1 MSPQA
6 PGGQPI
12 LELDSLSKHFGG
24 LLAVHDLSFAVRDGR
39 ITSLIGGN
47 GAGKTTVFNLVTG
60 YLKPDAGD
68 IRYRGQPIAGLAPHR
83 IARKGIARAF
93 QELRLFNRL
102 SALDNVSVA
111 IPGQRGEGIVASLLG
126 GRRLRAENRGN
137 EERGRALLEQL
148 TLAGHPDSLAEQL
161 SYGQQK
167 LLSLG
172 RLLAAQ
178 GRLFL
183 LDEPTSGLS
192 PAMVDDACD
201 RMRRLVEAGQTILL
215 IEHNVD
221 IVMRLSDWV
230 IVMHE
235 GSKIAEGPPDEVR
248 RNVSVMH
255 TYLGIT
261 E

>member
-1 MSPQA
+1 MNPRTSDA
-6 PGGQPI
+6 NRI
-12 LELDSLSKHFGG
+12 LELSSLSKHFGG
-24 LLAVHDLSFAVRDGR
+24 LLAVNDLSFSVHGGT

-60 YLKPDAGD
+60 YLKPDAGE
-68 IRYRGQPIAGLAPHR
+68 IRYRGQSIAGLPPHR
-83 IARKGIARAF
+83 IARAGIARAF

-111 IPGQRGEGIVASLLG
+111 FPGQRGEGIVASLLG
-126 GRRLRAENRGN
+126 GQRLRAENRSN

-148 TLAGHPDSLAEQL
+148 TLASQGSSLAEQL

-172 RLLAAQ
+172 RLLAAK
-178 GRLFL
+178 GELFL

-192 PAMVDDACD
+192 PAMVEDACD
-201 RMRRLVEAGQTILL
+201 RMRRMVQAGQTILL
-215 IEHNVD
+215 IEHNVE

-230 IVMHE
+230 IVMHQ

-248 RNVSVMH
+248 RDVSVMH